1 MVSYAVTPER
11 IRERDGK
18 SQRRV
23 GHAQHIGKPNS
34 KKVHDCDKLLS
45 QLNHGPVSHDTLS
58 EMEVEEIRQ
67 QVESFLN
74 GSLTDIEVHTCTT
87 EVISS

>member
-11 IRERDGK
+11 IQERDCK

-34 KKVHDCDKLLS
+34 EKVHDCDKLLS
-45 QLNHGPVSHDTLS
+45 LFS
-58 EMEVEEIRQ
+58 VEPW
-67 QVESFLN
+67 
-74 GSLTDIEVHTCTT
+74 
-87 EVISS
+87 SSIT